1 MKLQDAFKLKTL
13 GGVAALV
20 LGIALAVPAGAAPHR
35 TTANGLI
42 TAPGI
47 YDASIVYIPG
57 VSVPGGLPEC
67 VDALAQQIYV
77 GQITVTKTATGST
90 VSFEGTNVDNPKF
103 SVSAS
108 GDFNESWGGFA
119 LGPLGGRDDAVVA
132 IDHANLVSGSVKGKV
147 TGSNGRMGTLM
158 ATVGLAGVFEKCD
171 LKGPAAH

>member
-1 MKLQDAFKLKTL
+1 MKLSNAFKLKTL

-20 LGIALAVPAGAAPHR
+20 LGIVLAVPVGAAPHR
-35 TTANGLI
+35 TVANGLI
-42 TAPGI
+42 TAPGV

-57 VSVPGGLPEC
+57 ISVPGGLPDC
-67 VDALAQQIYV
+67 VNDVAQQIYV

-90 VSFEGTNVDNPKF
+90 VSFDGTNVDNPKF
-103 SVSAS
+103 SVQASA
-108 GDFNESWGGFA
+108 DFSESWSGFA

-132 IDHANLVSGSVKGKV
+132 IDHASIISGSVRGKV
-147 TGSNGRMGTLM
+147 TGSNGRMGILM